1 MYKKKMVVLGLITV
15 GLLGGA
21 SESLARDE
29 RNPINH
35 EEYYPTDYILAPS
48 SVIREAIFSSIQE
61 GMDAHGLDEEAEL
74 FVLPYTEHSVISKE
88 YGAYAEHFGWEDTRK
103 TRSLEG
109 VNYLTNLKE
118 ISHEGGAI
126 YDLRPIS
133 DLVELTAI
141 EIDLQA
147 GVSNLNALSRLT
159 NLMTLHFS
167 TRADRHYEDVTNGN
181 LALTDISALDNMD
194 QLEEID
200 INSRGELQ
208 PVVLKRGTTSYE
220 LFDPIIVS
228 KQFEGA
234 TIEYSSYDSAFSV
247 QDGTLI
253 WNNITEGVEVIDEDG
268 ESYFEEAPTEEVTFK
283 WIIKAKPDARGWYRF
298 IYEGDATIPIVWK

>member
-1 MYKKKMVVLGLITV
+1 MYKKKMVVLGLITA

-35 EEYYPTDYILAPS
+35 EEYHPTDYILAPS
-48 SVIREAIFSSIQE
+48 SVIREAIFSSIE
-61 GMDAHGLDEEAEL
+61 GELYSQRRDDVLAEL
-74 FVLPYTEHSVISKE
+74 VSQYTAHSTISKE
-88 YGAYAEHFGWEDTRK
+88 YGAYAEHFGWEDVRE
-103 TRSLEG
+103 TRSFEG

-159 NLMTLHFS
+159 NLTTLHFS
-167 TRADRHYEDVTNGN
+167 TRADRYYEDVTNGN

-208 PVVLKRGTTSYE
+208 PIVLRRGTTSYE

-234 TIEYSSYDSAFSV
+234 TIEYSSYDSDFSV

-268 ESYFEEAPTEEVTFK
+268 ESYFEEARTEEVTFK
-283 WIIKAKPDARGWYRF
+283 WLIKAKPDARGWYRF

>member
-1 MYKKKMVVLGLITV
+1 MSKRKILSVSLVVAGLFV
-15 GLLGGA
+15 GSGEA
-21 SESLARDE
+21 LA
-29 RNPINH
+29 NPINH
-35 EEYYPTDYILAPS
+35 DEYYSTDYILAPS
-48 SVIREAIFSSIQE
+48 SIIREAIYSSIQE
-61 GMDAHGLDEEAEL
+61 GMVEKGMDSEAEE
-74 FVLPYTEHSVISKE
+74 FTLPYTNHSVISKE
-88 YGAYAEHFGWEDTRK
+88 YGEYAEWFGWEDSRK

-133 DLVELTAI
+133 DLVELTDV

-159 NLMTLHFS
+159 NLTTLHFS
-167 TRADRHYEDVTNGN
+167 TRADRYYEDVTNGN

-208 PVVLKRGTTSYE
+208 PIVLKRGTTSYE

-228 KQFEGA
+228 KQFEDA
-234 TIEYSSYDSAFSV
+234 VVEYSSYDSDFVV

-253 WNNITEGVEVIDEDG
+253 WNNITGGIEAVDSDG
-268 ESYFEEAPTEEVTFK
+268 EVHFEEDPTEEITFK
-283 WIIKAKPDARGWYRF
+283 WIIKAKPDDRGWYKYL
-298 IYEGDATIPIVWK
+298 YEGTATIPVVWK